1 MMAYGVRFCHIDDI
15 HCHTEP
21 KERVLILE
29 PSSALSSG
37 FNCFTLASFIQD
49 LESFHP
55 YFVTLLK
62 KRHSE
67 IF

>member
-49 LESFHP
+49 LESFH
-55 YFVTLLK
+55 
-62 KRHSE
+62 
-67 IF
+67 